1 MSKEVH
7 KYLGD
12 EWPNVTSIV
21 ISVTGNVP
29 NSMKRVLLEKLTG
42 QLVQKR
48 PRILQNPKVRYFV
61 QNSLPPVPKLT
72 QKIPV
77 YTLPFY
83 FFNINFN
90 IILPFTPMSSRWSLS
105 NQDLSGTSFLLM
117 HATSPSHLIRLD
129 MITWIIFGEE
139 YNSLSSS
146 LCIFCSLPLL
156 PPADVQISSSTP
168 WIWTLSAVFIP

>member
-1 MSKEVH
+1 MSNEVH

-12 EWPNVTSIV
+12 EWPNVTSIL

-29 NSMKRVLLEKLTG
+29 NSMERVLVEKLTG

-48 PRILQNPKVRYFV
+48 PRILQNPKVHYFV
-61 QNSLPPVPKLT
+61 QNSLPQVPKLS

-77 YTLPFY
+77 YTVPFY
-83 FFNINFN
+83 FFNIHFN

-105 NQDLSGTSFLLM
+105 NQDLPGTSFLPM
-117 HATSPSHLIRLD
+117 HATSSSHLIRLD
-129 MITWIIFGEE
+129 MTTRIIFDEE
-139 YNSLSSS
+139 YKSLSSS

-156 PPADVQISSSTP
+156 PPSNVQISSSTP
-168 WIWTLSAVFIP
+168 WTWTLSAVFIP